1 MGTPM
6 AQSWCNMES
15 AHRRGSK
22 YRSSHVSTGEVK
34 CITAQ
39 SREHHGQTTTLWI
52 EREGISLADRGAP
65 HRAIP
70 ARLVHAGHSSW
81 DEARGCDDVPYFLW
95 DHHPCAHCLT
105 FFLAHH
111 PSRRAANFAS
121 GLAAADIG
129 GGTLAALCACAC
141 DHDDRLDLC
150 VRTWLVGLA
159 VLRDPSAELADRGFA
174 AGKFA
179 REVARHHGMGVAPDD
194 RRPRGGRD
202 GAYIY
207 FPRPDHAADA
217 AREADSYS
225 HQNPEAGG
233 GDDEARSGRMCELMI
248 RVAETGWE
256 AI

>member
-105 FFLAHH
+105 FFWRITHPVAPPSSLPAWQQLISEAVHWLLYALVLATTMTGWI
-111 PSRRAANFAS
+111 FAS
-121 GLAAADIG
+121 ERGWSVSLFFAIPLPSLPTEGSLLANSLGKWHGTMEWVLLLTIGVHVAAAMAHTFIFRDQIMQRMLPEKRIAIRTK
-129 GGTLAALCACAC
+129 TL
-141 DHDDRLDLC
+141 
-150 VRTWLVGLA
+150 
-159 VLRDPSAELADRGFA
+159 
-174 AGKFA
+174 K
-179 REVARHHGMGVAPDD
+179 
-194 RRPRGGRD
+194 
-202 GAYIY
+202 
-207 FPRPDHAADA
+207 
-217 AREADSYS
+217 
-225 HQNPEAGG
+225 PEAVTMRP
-233 GDDEARSGRMCELMI
+233 ARDACVS
-248 RVAETGWE
+248 
-256 AI
+256 